1 MEVGEGVVVLEL
13 VIIVSVWGGPIVGQI
28 VSWFVRN
35 VELMSRK
42 KTDDVPDI
50 FAMMRRVWLCCEDGM
65 DTLEARTANGELK
78 SEVSQVLG
86 PKGRSLNL

>member
-42 KTDDVPDI
+42 KTDDVPDM
-50 FAMMRRVWLCCEDGM
+50 FAMKERV
-65 DTLEARTANGELK
+65 
-78 SEVSQVLG
+78 
-86 PKGRSLNL
+86 